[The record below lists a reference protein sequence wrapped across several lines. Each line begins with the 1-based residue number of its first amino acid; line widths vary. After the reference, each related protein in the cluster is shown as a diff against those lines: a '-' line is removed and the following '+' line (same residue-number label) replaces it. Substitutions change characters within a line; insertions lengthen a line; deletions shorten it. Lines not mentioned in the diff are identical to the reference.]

1 MTDKKFTDEEII
13 RNLTEVLIGAMDG
26 YSAYLENGGIIDKNQ
41 EQYIEMLADGINLIN
56 RQKSEIEWL
65 RGCTI
70 INNIMNSQRIKREA
84 KAEAYKEFAKRL
96 ENKIKTEC
104 NPYGKP
110 TYDYDTSISILH
122 YIDKLVEE
130 MITDKE

>member
-65 RGCTI
+65 RGRTI

-84 KAEAYKEFAKRL
+84 KAEAYKEFAEIIKVKRFDNRYDSPDVDFDDFISNL
-96 ENKIKTEC
+96 LKEMV
-104 NPYGKP
+104 GK
-110 TYDYDTSISILH
+110 
-122 YIDKLVEE
+122 EE
-130 MITDKE
+130 LTGLQN

>member
-65 RGCTI
+65 RGRTI

-84 KAEAYKEFAKRL
+84 KAEAYKEFA
-96 ENKIKTEC
+96 EIIKDKWFDNRYDSPDVDFDDFISNLLKEMV
-104 NPYGKP
+104 GK
-110 TYDYDTSISILH
+110 
-122 YIDKLVEE
+122 EE
-130 MITDKE
+130 LTGLQN